1 MPFPWCLSEEPSPLN
16 GKVWIVFIF
25 LSCCLSTFP
34 INKAVSARV
43 AEMKSVLMVDC
54 EILGFWW
61 LFSALSTPLVETGL
75 KLLTQ
80 RIEIA
85 SRMSVPR
92 SARALLKRQD
102 VQIPCDVQ
110 KGWTH
115 THTLMSS
122 RERHFQKTW
131 AFVFPC

>member
-16 GKVWIVFIF
+16 GKVWIVFI
-25 LSCCLSTFP
+25 LSCCFSTFP

-43 AEMKSVLMVDC
+43 AEMKSILMVGC

-80 RIEIA
+80 GIEMA
-85 SRMSVPR
+85 SRMSAPR

-102 VQIPCDVQ
+102 VQTPCDY
-110 KGWTH
+110 KAGH
-115 THTLMSS
+115 THIDEL
-122 RERHFQKTW
+122 
-131 AFVFPC
+131 